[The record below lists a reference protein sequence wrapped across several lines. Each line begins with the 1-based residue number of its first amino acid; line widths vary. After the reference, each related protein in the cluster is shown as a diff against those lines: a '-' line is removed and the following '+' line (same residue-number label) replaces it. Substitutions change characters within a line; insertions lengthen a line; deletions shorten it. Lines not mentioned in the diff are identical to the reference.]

1 MAASIRSGA
10 KSPNPS
16 VQPGLE
22 REPTPEPEP
31 EPEPPKPPGIKV
43 EADYILPS
51 DSDDEAPSGGYYIVE
66 GKQYAEPSETT
77 LPPPQLS
84 KSTSRSKSPI
94 PVEPSLI
101 RPKYTRPIKN
111 VPEDMALSDSDDEPP
126 PGGYQVKEGTW
137 ASTHTRDTLL
147 GKSPGQQAGGV
158 NGVGTGVSRRNSMP
172 TKKVERFKVI
182 RNAPL
187 KGTKEA
193 P

>member
-66 GKQYAEPSETT
+66 GKQYAEPSEAT

-84 KSTSRSKSPI
+84 KSISRSKSPI

-126 PGGYQVKEGTW
+126 PGG
-137 ASTHTRDTLL
+137 
-147 GKSPGQQAGGV
+147 GV
-158 NGVGTGVSRRNSMP
+158 NGAGVSRRNSMP